1 MSSSK
6 ANCLCSGY
14 LRKETAV
21 VLIVLPFV
29 YHGLARYAVFLKIS
43 RWKKFLDG
51 QWSEQTHGKRKVAQL
66 KWKLLPSVDNQ
77 SIKSQIIFQTR
88 AFASK
93 HVEKCASYMQLNA
106 CQNLKSSI
114 FTPSQCYLITFDPK
128 GVKLKMKICSL
139 NS

>member
-1 MSSSK
+1 MLWLSK
-6 ANCLCSGY
+6 KINCCHFNDATFRLPLAHSHCCLS
-14 LRKETAV
+14 KEFASKK
-21 VLIVLPFV
+21 
-29 YHGLARYAVFLKIS
+29 R
-43 RWKKFLDG
+43 KKFLDG

-114 FTPSQCYLITFDPK
+114 FTPSQCYLIKFDPK
-128 GVKLKMKICSL
+128 GVKLKMKIYSL